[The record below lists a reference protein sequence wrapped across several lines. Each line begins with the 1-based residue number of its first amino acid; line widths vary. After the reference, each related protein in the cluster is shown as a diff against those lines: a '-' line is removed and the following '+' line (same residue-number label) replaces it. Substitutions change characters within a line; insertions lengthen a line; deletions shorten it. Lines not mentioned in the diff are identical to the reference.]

1 MSYKRILVPVD
12 GSATSNAGL
21 REALKLVR
29 GRGAKLCLLH
39 VMDEHMVFISP
50 EAAPNMQIIVDS
62 MRSDGG
68 KVLARAALA
77 ARGKGIKTQ
86 TALVESR
93 GLRVSDTI
101 VREAKRW
108 RADIIVMGTHG
119 RRGVNRLIMGSDADL
134 VVRYAGV
141 PVLLVHGRA
150 PSKRRA
156 ALRKKK

>member
-1 MSYKRILVPVD
+1 VPVD

-21 REALKLVR
+21 GEALKLAR
-29 GRGAKLCLLH
+29 GRNAKLCLLH
-39 VMDEHMVFISP
+39 IMDEHMIFIAP
-50 EAAPNMQIIVDS
+50 EAAPNVQIILNS
-62 MRSDGG
+62 MRSDGAR
-68 KVLARAALA
+68 VLKRASETARAKDVKA
-77 ARGKGIKTQ
+77 Q

-141 PVLLVHGRA
+141 PVLLVRGRA
-150 PSKRRA
+150 PSKRA
-156 ALRKKK
+156 AGRKKK